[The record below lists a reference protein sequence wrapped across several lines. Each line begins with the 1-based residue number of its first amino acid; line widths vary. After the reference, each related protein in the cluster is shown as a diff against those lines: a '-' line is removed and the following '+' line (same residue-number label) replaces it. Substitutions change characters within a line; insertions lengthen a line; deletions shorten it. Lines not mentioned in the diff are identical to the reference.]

1 MKIHSK
7 YRGVKG
13 FITVYNEAVRYR
25 YMITE
30 QALKKARILAFW
42 EKHGLPATMEAFGV
56 KRRTLFLWKRKLKQ
70 GDGKFESLNPKSRA
84 PIVKRKR
91 LWEVRIIEEL
101 KNLREKHPN
110 LGADKIHPL
119 LLDFCD
125 ATGISKCPSSSTIE
139 RLIKDCGGL
148 RKSPQKV
155 SHFGKIKKANRQKVL
170 RKPKDFKVLH
180 PGHTVALD
188 TIEKQRNGK
197 RMHILTAIDIYTR
210 TTFAIA
216 TKSHSSQTFAH
227 FFYLSHATLSLR
239 DKECVNRQ
247 RQRIQKTLIQTFK
260 PKQYHSLSHLSQN
273 SQNERSLRE
282 LQWNDSR

>member
-1 MKIHSK
+1 MQIHSK
-7 YRGVKG
+7 YRGIKG
-13 FITVYNEAVRYR
+13 FVTVYNDAIRYR

-30 QALKKARILAFW
+30 QALRKARILAFW
-42 EKHGLPATMEAFGV
+42 ERYGLSATREAFKA
-56 KRRTLFLWKRKLKQ
+56 KRRTLW
-70 GDGKFESLNPKSRA
+70 D
-84 PIVKRKR
+84 
-91 LWEVRIIEEL
+91 VRIIEEL

-125 ATGISKCPSSSTIE
+125 ATGILKHPSSSTIE

-155 SHFGKIKKANRQKVL
+155 SHFGKIKKANRQKVS

-197 RMHILTAIDIYTR
+197 RMYILTA
-210 TTFAIA
+210 
-216 TKSHSSQTFAH
+216 
-227 FFYLSHATLSLR
+227 
-239 DKECVNRQ
+239 
-247 RQRIQKTLIQTFK
+247 
-260 PKQYHSLSHLSQN
+260 
-273 SQNERSLRE
+273 
-282 LQWNDSR
+282 

>member
-1 MKIHSK
+1 MQIHSK
-7 YRGVKG
+7 YRGIKG
-13 FITVYNEAVRYR
+13 FVTVYNDAIRYR

-30 QALKKARILAFW
+30 QALRKARILAFW
-42 EKHGLPATMEAFGV
+42 ERYGLSATSEAFKA
-56 KRRTLFLWKRKLKQ
+56 KRRTLFDWKRKLKQ
-70 GDGKFESLNPKSRA
+70 G
-84 PIVKRKR
+84 
-91 LWEVRIIEEL
+91 VRIIEEL

-125 ATGISKCPSSSTIE
+125 ATGILKHPSSSTIE

-180 PGHTVALD
+180 PGHTLALD
-188 TIEKQRNGK
+188 TIEKQRNGR
-197 RMHILTAIDIYTR
+197 RMYILTAIDIYTR

-227 FFYLSHATLSLR
+227 FFYL
-239 DKECVNRQ
+239 VIRQ
-247 RQRIQKTLIQTFK
+247 I
-260 PKQYHSLSHLSQN
+260 
-273 SQNERSLRE
+273 
-282 LQWNDSR
+282 